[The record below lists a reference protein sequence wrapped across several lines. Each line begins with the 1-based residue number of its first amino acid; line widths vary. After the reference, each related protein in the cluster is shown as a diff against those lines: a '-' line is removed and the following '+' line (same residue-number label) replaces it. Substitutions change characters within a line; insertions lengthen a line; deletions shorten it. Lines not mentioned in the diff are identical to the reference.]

1 MNVLIAG
8 GTGLIGKALSD
19 LLKSKG
25 HNISILS
32 RSSGSGL
39 ITWDVKAG
47 KILSDDLS
55 QIEVIINLSGA
66 GIADK
71 NWTKSRKK
79 ELLDSRVETTKL
91 LFENKDRMPKLRQ
104 YISASGIT
112 CYGNDLNEDGYK
124 ESDPFGTDYISTLVQ
139 KWEAAADLFKDH
151 VTTAKIRT
159 GIVLSDKGGAIEK
172 MIKPIRFS
180 LGAPIASG
188 KQIIPWI
195 HINDLTGLI
204 MHVIDNQLGG
214 AYNAVSVNTS
224 NKEFT
229 NDLAK
234 SIGKKNWLP
243 SVPGF
248 LLKLVFGEMASLL
261 INGVHVSNNKI
272 KKAGFEFKYPTLDI
286 ALENLDLK

>member
-8 GTGLIGKALSD
+8 GTGLIGKALTE
-19 LLKSKG
+19 LLKSSG
-25 HNISILS
+25 HNVSILS

-47 KILSDDLS
+47 KIYSDDLS
-55 QIEVIINLSGA
+55 EIEVIINLSGA

-91 LFENKDRMPKLRQ
+91 LFDNKERMPKLKQ

-112 CYGNDLNEDGYK
+112 CYGNALNENGYN
-124 ESDPFGTDYISTLVQ
+124 ESDPFGTDYISTLVRN
-139 KWEAAADLFKDH
+139 WEEAADMFKDY
-151 VTTAKIRT
+151 VPTVKIRT
-159 GIVLSDKGGAIEK
+159 GIVLSDQGGAIEK
-172 MIKPIRFS
+172 MIKPMRFG

-188 KQIIPWI
+188 KQILPWI
-195 HINDLTGLI
+195 QIDDLAALFL
-204 MHVIDNQLGG
+204 HVMENQVSG
-214 AYNAVSVNTS
+214 AYNAVTENST
-224 NKEFT
+224 NKDFT
-229 NDLAK
+229 NALAK

-248 LLKLVFGEMASLL
+248 LLKLAFGEMATLL
-261 INGVHVSNNKI
+261 INGVHVSNDKI
-272 KKAGFEFKYPTLDI
+272 KKTGFVFKFPTLDL
-286 ALENLDLK
+286 ALENLNLK